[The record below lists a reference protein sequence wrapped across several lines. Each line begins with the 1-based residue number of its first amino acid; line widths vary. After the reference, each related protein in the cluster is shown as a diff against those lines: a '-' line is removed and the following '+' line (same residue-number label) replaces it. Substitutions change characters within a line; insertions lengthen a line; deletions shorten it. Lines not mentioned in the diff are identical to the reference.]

1 MKGLV
6 FSEFIE
12 FVEDRFSPN
21 VADEMIEASNLPSQG
36 AYTAVGTYHHNEL
49 LALVTT
55 LSRLTD
61 TPIPDLVQTFGKHLF
76 GCLAS
81 GYPGFLEGVDNSFD
95 FLQLIENHIH
105 VEVRKLYPDAELPSF
120 EERRP
125 DPDHLILTYRSQ
137 RPFSN
142 LARGL
147 IEGCIDHFNEEV
159 IITCKDLESSDGYA
173 MQFDLIR
180 KP

>member
-12 FVEDRFSPN
+12 FVEDSFSSDI
-21 VADEMIEASNLPSQG
+21 ADEMIDASSLSSLG
-36 AYTAVGTYHHNEL
+36 AYTAVGTYNHGEL

-61 TPIPDLVQTFGKHLF
+61 TPIPHLVQTFGRHLF
-76 GCLAS
+76 GRLAA
-81 GYPGFLEGVDNSFD
+81 GHPDFLKGVDCSFD

-120 EERRP
+120 EEARP
-125 DPDHLILTYRSQ
+125 DPNHLILTYRSQ
-137 RPFSN
+137 RPFN
-142 LARGL
+142 DLAMGL
-147 IEGCIDHFNEEV
+147 IEGCVAHFKEQV
-159 IITCKDLESSDGYA
+159 QITRQELHSSDGYA
-173 MQFDLIR
+173 MQFD
-180 KP
+180 